1 MIAKV
6 AVLMAAY
13 NAEQTLR
20 AAVESVLAS
29 SIPCDLY
36 IVDDCSRTPVVDLI
50 GSPPGV
56 THIRLSRNH
65 GLAPALNIGL
75 QHILPLGYEYI
86 ARMDADDISYPHRF
100 ATQAAFLDRHPEI
113 GLIGSGARFIDDKT
127 GAMLKHYVPPLDPE
141 GIRKALFYNNCLI
154 HSSWMIR
161 AGVLPRTGPYSVDYP
176 AAEDYEFLRRIS
188 PRVTVANVA
197 DYLIDYRISTG
208 GISITKRRRQLL
220 DRLRI
225 QFKYGDP
232 LEWRCWAGVAKTL
245 MLFAIP
251 RKVLTA
257 LKAEW

>member
-1 MIAKV
+1 
-6 AVLMAAY
+6 
-13 NAEQTLR
+13 
-20 AAVESVLAS
+20 
-29 SIPCDLY
+29 
-36 IVDDCSRTPVVDLI
+36 
-50 GSPPGV
+50 
-56 THIRLSRNH
+56 
-65 GLAPALNIGL
+65 
-75 QHILPLGYEYI
+75 
-86 ARMDADDISYPHRF
+86 
-100 ATQAAFLDRHPEI
+100 
-113 GLIGSGARFIDDKT
+113 
-127 GAMLKHYVPPLDPE
+127 
-141 GIRKALFYNNCLI
+141 YNNCLI